1 MAFRVD
7 QIIINGCYQ
16 TTGGEVRHVTN
27 ITANRG
33 VVFTSHDMLERT
45 GPVKGRQLTL
55 ATFADEAVKAVPC
68 PAAP

>member
-1 MAFRVD
+1 MAFRMD

-16 TTGGEVRHVTN
+16 TAGGEVRHVTN

-33 VVFTSHDMLERT
+33 VIFNSHDMLERT
-45 GPVKGRQLTL
+45 GRAKDRQLTL
-55 ATFADEAVKAVPC
+55 EAFADEAVKEVPC